1 MNMLYYIPAVLGVV
15 FIVVGTYHGWK
26 LRTLTRHCTAA
37 TTGKLLG
44 FEEKKLKGE
53 RLFHLFNINNG
64 LFFQVSH
71 FFVSCPVI
79 SQA

>member
-37 TTGKLLG
+37 KTKRI
-44 FEEKKLKGE
+44 KASI
-53 RLFHLFNINNG
+53 RLAMQNG
-64 LFFQVSH
+64 R
-71 FFVSCPVI
+71 
-79 SQA
+79 A